1 MEATAAKAQRK
12 EVEPQ
17 PDASLVLP
25 SQSGAFQSIIVNNPG
40 GASVGPVMKLKH
52 FRIHAV
58 TDQTILFNWALIY
71 APDGIS
77 VPQFTRLVSTRRSP
91 SHSNL

>member
-1 MEATAAKAQRK
+1 M
-12 EVEPQ
+12 
-17 PDASLVLP
+17 
-25 SQSGAFQSIIVNNPG
+25 
-40 GASVGPVMKLKH
+40 
-52 FRIHAV
+52 